1 MKKSVCAVICAAG
14 KGLRAGFDKNKLL
27 VRVDGISVLER
38 TVQAFCF
45 GGIDEIIVTYS
56 PDDLAEMQAA
66 LSGFDNVKFIQGGDT
81 RTASVYNALQ
91 AVESEIV
98 LIHDGAR
105 PFVSRKV
112 IEGCV
117 QSVLDFGSGICAI
130 PCTDTMGVKATS
142 NELVRVPDRNL
153 LVRIQTP
160 QSFYTKDILGA
171 YEEAVKKGK
180 LYELSHTDKDGKKR
194 SQTIQTRTA
203 AQYTDDSSVYNDF
216 VKFPHL
222 CEGAEENIKLTYKA
236 DFDRLSNTN
245 GAARCGFG
253 IDTHAF
259 GKPQDYIVLA
269 GVKIPSASGL
279 IAHSDGDVLVHAVMD
294 ALLSAAG
301 LKDIGHYF
309 PDTDEKWKGASS
321 MAMLSQVVAL
331 INEQGYRAQNIS
343 VAIQAEKPRLAKY
356 IDEMKAALSA
366 ALDLAEN
373 CVGISAGTNE
383 GLGYVGEGKGITVSA
398 YVLLRNAQSFELPY
412 GHELATP

>member
-1 MKKSVCAVICAAG
+1 MKNRVCAVICAAG
-14 KGLRAGFDKNKLL
+14 KGLRAGFEKNKLL
-27 VRVDGISVLER
+27 VCVDGISVLER

-45 GGIDEIIVTYS
+45 EGIDEIIVTYS
-56 PDDLAEMQAA
+56 PDDLKEMQAA
-66 LSGFDNVKFIQGGDT
+66 LSGFDNIKFVQGGDT

-91 AVESEIV
+91 TAESEIV

-112 IEGCV
+112 IEGCI
-117 QSVLDFGSGICAI
+117 QSVLEFGSGICAV
-130 PCTDTMGVKATS
+130 PCTDTMGVKATA

-160 QSFYTKDILGA
+160 QGFFTKHILGA
-171 YEEAVKKGK
+171 YEKAMAE
-180 LYELSHTDKDGKKR
+180 ENPS
-194 SQTIQTRTA
+194 
-203 AQYTDDSSVYNDF
+203 YTDDSSVYNDF
-216 VKFPHL
+216 VKFPRL
-222 CEGAEENIKLTYKA
+222 CEGAEENIKLTYQA
-236 DFDRLSNTN
+236 DFARLRNVN
-245 GAARCGFG
+245 GTVRCGFG

-259 GKPQDYIVLA
+259 GKVQDYIVLA

-321 MAMLSQVVAL
+321 MSMLSQVVTML
-331 INEQGYRAQNIS
+331 KDIGYGVQNIS

-356 IDEMKAALSA
+356 IDEMKSSLSSALGICA
-366 ALDLAEN
+366 D

-383 GLGYVGEGKGITVSA
+383 GLGYVGEGKGITVNA
-398 YVLLRNAQSFELPY
+398 YVLLSNAQ
-412 GHELATP
+412 

>member
-1 MKKSVCAVICAAG
+1 MRTSVCAIICAAG
-14 KGLRAGFDKNKLL
+14 KGLRAGFEKNKLL

-45 GGIDEIIVTYS
+45 DGIDEIIVTYS

-66 LSGFDNVKFIQGGDT
+66 LSGFDHVKFVQGGDT

-91 AVESEIV
+91 VVESEIV

-112 IEGCV
+112 IAGCV
-117 QSVLDFGSGICAI
+117 QSVSDFASGICAI
-130 PCTDTMGVKATS
+130 PCVDTIGVKATT

-160 QSFYTKDILGA
+160 QGFYTKDILGA
-171 YEEAVKKGK
+171 YQEAMAEEN
-180 LYELSHTDKDGKKR
+180 LR
-194 SQTIQTRTA
+194 
-203 AQYTDDSSVYNDF
+203 YTDDSSVYNDF

-222 CEGAEENIKLTYKA
+222 CDGAEENIKLTYKA
-236 DFDRLSNTN
+236 DFARLQKTN
-245 GAARCGFG
+245 GAVRCGFG

-309 PDTDEKWKGASS
+309 PDTDEQWKGASS

-331 INEQGYRAQNIS
+331 IGEQGYRAQNIS
-343 VAIQAEKPRLAKY
+343 VAIQAEKPRLAKH
-356 IDEMKAALSA
+356 IDAMKNALA
-366 ALDLAEN
+366 KALGVDEN

-398 YVLLRNAQSFELPY
+398 YVLLRNTQ
-412 GHELATP
+412 